1 MKRVEAVYKPIGMAL
16 GLGGGLLASAAFR
29 RVWKV
34 MADEDDAPD
43 AKDEGRDWPEILL
56 AAAVQGAI
64 FAVVRAAVDRS
75 GAIATRR
82 LTGTWPA

>member
-29 RVWKV
+29 RAWKV
-34 MADEDDAPD
+34 IADEDDAPD
-43 AKDEGRDWPEILL
+43 AKDEGRGWPEILL

-64 FAVVRAAVDRS
+64 FAVVKAAVDRS
-75 GAIATRR
+75 GAVATRR

>member
-1 MKRVEAVYKPIGMAL
+1 MKRVGMVYKPIGMAL
-16 GLGGGLLASAAFR
+16 GLGGGLLASAAFKR
-29 RVWKV
+29 AWKAI
-34 MADEDDAPD
+34 ADEDDAPD
-43 AKDEGRDWPEILL
+43 PKDEGRDWTEILL